1 MQKAAAQGY
10 YGGCACY
17 CPCCPCCPGWQARLI
32 FHPCDETVKIP
43 EVLPAGK
50 AASKPASKTATR
62 PASKVASKLTA
73 RPATRNTRAEK
84 AERTYR
90 ALIDA
95 AVKIIGKL
103 GYEGAS
109 ISNITAQAKVAQGTF
124 YNYFE
129 SRQDLLDRLLPMMG
143 KEMTEYIKVRMDPA
157 IRGAEREKQ
166 RMMLYF
172 DFLADHP
179 WFHRLVNEA
188 ETMAPKAHKVYFKHV
203 SEGYMRSLGRSLERG
218 EIKGYTADQ
227 LEPLAYMLLA
237 IRTYLAQRYV
247 IKGKASAQRISK
259 DVVDSYLE
267 FIDRALYK

>member
-1 MQKAAAQGY
+1 MPAHAIH
-10 YGGCACY
+10 
-17 CPCCPCCPGWQARLI
+17 PP
-32 FHPCDETVKIP
+32 PCDETVKTSNG
-43 EVLPAGK
+43 LPPARTEPKSG
-50 AASKPASKTATR
+50 AKPA
-62 PASKVASKLTA
+62 P
-73 RPATRNTRAEK
+73 RNTRAEK

-90 ALIDA
+90 ALVDA
-95 AVKIIGKL
+95 AVKVIGKL

-143 KEMTEYIKVRMDPA
+143 KEMTEYIKVRMDPHA
-157 IRGAEREKQ
+157 LGAEREKQ

-172 DFLADHP
+172 DFLSEHP

-218 EIKGYTADQ
+218 EIKGYTAEQ

-247 IKGKASAQRISK
+247 IKGKGAAKKVAEDVLASY
-259 DVVDSYLE
+259 VE
-267 FIDRALYK
+267 FIDRALFK